1 MFNVNSQANL
11 QVLKTEITTDP
22 IGMGYVLTAN
32 DDATYR
38 ITRKLNRP
46 NKNIGGESINRKIR
60 DLTILEVADVIA
72 QADYAGL
79 NAYNKQWIQM
89 FINRPTD
96 ESIRSYRV
104 KLRQLFSPTSP
115 TFLAIKALLPKPASR
130 AEVLFG
136 LNTIITNNDVN
147 KSRQS

>member
-1 MFNVNSQANL
+1 MFSVDNPANL
-11 QVLKTEITTDP
+11 LALKTEITTDP
-22 IGMGYVLTAN
+22 IGMGYVLAIN

-38 ITRKLNRP
+38 ITRRLNKP
-46 NKNIGGESINRKIR
+46 NRNVGGESIDRKIR
-60 DLTILEVADVIA
+60 DLTILEVADVIV

-79 NAYNKQWIQM
+79 NAYGKQWIQM

-104 KLRQLFSPTSP
+104 KLRQLFSPTSA

-136 LNTIITNNDVN
+136 LNTIITNSDVN